1 MSKQLLIVRHAK
13 SDWDNASLSD
23 FNRPLNKRGIK
34 NAAIIGDKL
43 IKKSFHPDLVI
54 SSPALR
60 ALSTCEAVCEK
71 LGIDN
76 SEIEINSNIYE
87 ASQQQ
92 LLKIINSI
100 DNDFDKVAMF
110 GHNNGVTDLTVYLTD
125 ADIFNIP
132 TSGMVLISFPFEN
145 WNMISKG
152 TGEVIFYE
160 FPKNLIED

>member
-34 NAAIIGDKL
+34 NAPIIGDKL

-60 ALSTCEAVCEK
+60 ALSTCEAVCK
-71 LGIDN
+71 
-76 SEIEINSNIYE
+76 NIYE

-132 TSGMVLISFPFEN
+132 TSGMVLISFPFDD